1 VARPLAGLL
10 AACHTA
16 ATLGALL
23 ISLIEGLFGFR
34 ESISASHV
42 VQSLVIEAIA
52 VLALITWTVPV
63 TAIPTGRAGR
73 PRPLASSPTAPADEI
88 AGQSATLAAFART
101 RRHWPVT
108 SNARTTLPIQKEANS

>member
-10 AACHTA
+10 AACYTA

-63 TAIPTGRAGR
+63 TAIPTG